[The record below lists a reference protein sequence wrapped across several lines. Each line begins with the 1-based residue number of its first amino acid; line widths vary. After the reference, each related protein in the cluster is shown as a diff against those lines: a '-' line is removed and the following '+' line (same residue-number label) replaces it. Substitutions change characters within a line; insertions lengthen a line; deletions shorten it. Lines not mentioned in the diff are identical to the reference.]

1 MKTVYLNEDNTVREI
16 IPEYALPP
24 EKWYSEAFARRC
36 VEVQDNVEQG
46 WRYNPET
53 GQATPDTRPPEPE
66 LTPQYAAAM
75 RAYAATST
83 AIPDTYALDMP
94 DLFPAWETVL
104 AGRRGA
110 SGRPHPQRRRPA
122 LPGSAGGNS
131 SRGDAPARR
140 RHARHLPA
148 H

>member
-36 VEVQDNVEQG
+36 VEVQDDVEQG

-83 AIPDTYALDMP
+83 AILDTYALDMP

-104 AGRRGA
+104 EAGEELPAGRI
-110 SGRPHPQRRRPA
+110 
-122 LPGSAGGNS
+122 LNDGG
-131 SRGDAPARR
+131 
-140 RHARHLPA
+140 
-148 H
+148 

>member
-53 GQATPDTRPPEPE
+53 GQAAPDVYLAADR
-66 LTPQYAAAM
+66 LTPEEYQ
-75 RAYAATST
+75 
-83 AIPDTYALDMP
+83 
-94 DLFPAWETVL
+94 EL
-104 AGRRGA
+104 AG
-110 SGRPHPQRRRPA
+110 
-122 LPGSAGGNS
+122 LL
-131 SRGDAPARR
+131 APEQ
-140 RHARHLPA
+140 
-148 H
+148 

>member
-53 GQATPDTRPPEPE
+53 GQAAPDTRPSGPESPSPGC
-66 LTPQYAAAM
+66 LP
-75 RAYAATST
+75 R
-83 AIPDTYALDMP
+83 P
-94 DLFPAWETVL
+94 W
-104 AGRRGA
+104 RRHKK
-110 SGRPHPQRRRPA
+110 GRPVQAARLDKTRRLWYTDCGA
-122 LPGSAGGNS
+122 AITAGG
-131 SRGDAPARR
+131 
-140 RHARHLPA
+140 
-148 H
+148 

>member
-1 MKTVYLNEDNTVREI
+1 MKTVYLSEDNTVREI

-36 VEVQDNVEQG
+36 VEVQDDVEQE

-94 DLFPAWETVL
+94 DLFPTWAAVL
-104 AGRRGA
+104 ADGEELPAGRILNDGGH
-110 SGRPHPQRRRPA
+110 SGRPHPV
-122 LPGSAGGNS
+122 GV
-131 SRGDAPARR
+131 
-140 RHARHLPA
+140 RHGLSCG
-148 H
+148 

>member
-36 VEVQDNVEQG
+36 VEVQDDVEQG

-75 RAYAATST
+75 RA
-83 AIPDTYALDMP
+83 
-94 DLFPAWETVL
+94 
-104 AGRRGA
+104 
-110 SGRPHPQRRRPA
+110 
-122 LPGSAGGNS
+122 
-131 SRGDAPARR
+131 
-140 RHARHLPA
+140 
-148 H
+148 